1 MNVKH
6 FGIVGLG
13 VMGRNLALNI
23 ARHGFPIVGFDL
35 DAQKRASANDALAKE
50 GSAAVGSLAELVA
63 ALQPPRRIILL
74 VPAGS
79 PVDQVVDQLS
89 PLLSPGD
96 VVIDGGNS
104 NFHDTSRRQE
114 ALQKVGLHFLG
125 TGVSGGE
132 AGALAGPAIM
142 PGGSREAYALVEDAL
157 TAIAARSDEGPCCA
171 YIGSGASG
179 HFVKMV
185 HNGIEYAIMQL
196 IGEAY
201 ALLGASGRLSA
212 PAQAKVFAG
221 WNQGELAS
229 YLIEITATVLA
240 KVDDETGKALVD
252 LILDTA
258 GQKGTGK
265 WTSQTASDLGI
276 AVPAID
282 AALHGRMLSALKSE
296 RVAAAAILGRGGH
309 AKSLRSQQPEALV
322 DLTRDALRL
331 AILAAYA
338 QGFALMREGSKE
350 YRYAL
355 DLAEIA
361 RVWKGGCIIRARVL
375 NAIRAALLADPA
387 LTNLLLAPSFA
398 PLVRTLEAALRE
410 VVIECVHAGIPCP
423 AFSATLAYIDCL
435 RSERLPANLLQ
446 AQRDYFGAHTY
457 KRIDKPADQSF
468 HTIW

>member
-1 MNVKH
+1 MSVKN
-6 FGIVGLG
+6 FGLVGLG

-35 DAQKRASANDALAKE
+35 DAEKRASANEALATA

-63 ALQPPRRIILL
+63 ALEPPRRIILL

-79 PVDQVVDQLS
+79 PVDRVVDELQ

-96 VVIDGGNS
+96 VIIDGGNS
-104 NFHDTSRRQE
+104 FFHDTRRRQE
-114 ALQKVGLHFLG
+114 ALQQVGLHFLG
-125 TGVSGGE
+125 TGLSGGE

-142 PGGSREAYALVEDAL
+142 PGGSREAYALVENAL

-185 HNGIEYAIMQL
+185 HNGIEYAMMQL

-201 ALLGASGRLSA
+201 ALLGTAGGLSA
-212 PAQAKVFAG
+212 PAQAKVFAA
-221 WNQGELAS
+221 WNQNELAS
-229 YLIEITATVLA
+229 YLVEITATVLA
-240 KVDDETGKALVD
+240 RVDDETGKPLVD
-252 LILDTA
+252 VILDTA

-276 AVPAID
+276 AVPTID

-309 AKSLRSQQPEALV
+309 TDRARRQPQEVLL
-322 DLTRDALRL
+322 DLTRDGLHL
-331 AILAAYA
+331 AFLAAYA
-338 QGFALMREGSKE
+338 QGFVLMREGSRE
-350 YRYAL
+350 YGFGL

-361 RVWKGGCIIRARVL
+361 RVWKGGCIIRSRLL
-375 NAIRAALLADPA
+375 NEIRAACLAAPRLA
-387 LTNLLLAPSFA
+387 NLLVAASLVPV
-398 PLVRTLEAALRE
+398 VRTFDGALRD
-410 VVIECVHAGIPCP
+410 VVIACIRAGIPCP
-423 AFSATLAYIDCL
+423 AFSATLAYIDCV
-435 RSERLPANLLQ
+435 RSERMPANLLQ

-457 KRIDKPADQSF
+457 KRIDKPAAMSF
-468 HTIW
+468 HTHW